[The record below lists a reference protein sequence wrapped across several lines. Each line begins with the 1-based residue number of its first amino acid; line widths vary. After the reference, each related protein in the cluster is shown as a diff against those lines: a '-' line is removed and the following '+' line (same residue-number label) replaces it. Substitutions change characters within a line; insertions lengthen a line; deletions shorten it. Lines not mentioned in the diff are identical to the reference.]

1 MISSFYFGCRDTYIE
16 VREMG
21 RVSNS
26 STRAGKSC
34 IWSRA
39 SRRKLH
45 VSSYFSLKSRVCLS
59 RVTFTVNPNRKA
71 DQKLHRASCKDVVN
85 KKTRDQPLRGFNGN
99 LGIGSHPLRQ

>member
-39 SRRKLH
+39 SGE
-45 VSSYFSLKSRVCLS
+45 SSMFLRISAS
-59 RVTFTVNPNRKA
+59 KA
-71 DQKLHRASCKDVVN
+71 
-85 KKTRDQPLRGFNGN
+85 GFA
-99 LGIGSHPLRQ
+99 